1 VSEMRRDDSSHN
13 MLDEITPLIITHD
26 EAPNIGRTLDKLA
39 WARRIV
45 VIDSGSTDN
54 TARIARSYPQV
65 EVIAHPFID
74 FASQCNFGLTQMA
87 SPWVLSLDADYELTD
102 DLVRELQ
109 ALAPPLG
116 IAGFRVRFIY
126 RIFGRALRGTLYPPR
141 TVLYRREAA
150 RYRNEGHG
158 HRVVVNGA
166 VLDLR
171 GAIYHD
177 DRKPLARWFASQQRY
192 ARIEAE
198 HLLALG
204 RRARGT
210 DWLRLM
216 GWPAPIGVFFYT
228 LLVKGC
234 LLDGWVGWYYV
245 LQRVIAEA
253 LIALEIAD
261 RRLRRRSQTA
271 DAADSGAEPIAAPM
285 PVRASIRAL
294 GPQV

>member
-1 VSEMRRDDSSHN
+1 MRRDDSSHN

-228 LLVKGC
+228 LLIKGC
-234 LLDGWVGWYYV
+234 LLDGWAGWYYV

-253 LIALEIAD
+253 LIALEIGD

-285 PVRASIRAL
+285 PVCASIRAL